1 MADPLI
7 ERGAPVPFDLAAARK
22 ADGLQR
28 ANPSALAVDAD
39 AVVGFLND
47 VDAAGLDLHSF
58 MLHRNGYVIAE
69 GWRWPYRPDRP
80 RNLHSAVKS
89 FTACAIALALEDGLF
104 RLDDKVISFF
114 PEALPPEVGGL
125 LAAMTIDDLLTMQ
138 VGHEGETS
146 GAVWRAIETSWIAEF
161 FKIPIVQ
168 QPGTAFVY
176 TSAASYM
183 LSAIITRV
191 TGETLHDYLKPR
203 IFQPLGI
210 ENEHWDMGPD
220 GINPGGNGLSTKTA
234 DLLKL
239 GILHAQNGLWEGRRL
254 LPASWIAAATRP
266 HDQAGKYGYHW
277 WTRPNGS
284 YSAIGKFVQ
293 MATVFPKHGAT
304 LAVTAAIRKSN
315 DLFSH
320 IERHFPAALG
330 EPPVNVGGEPRNAPV
345 AGISNGTVATIG
357 NAPVAGT
364 GSASVAGIGNAA
376 DARLA
381 TRLAAWQSPDAP
393 ASWKTPYSSS
403 GTLQRSAPFSDETIR
418 FSMDAN
424 AHGITRLQ
432 FDFAGDTCTFSL
444 TDANGDHVIPAGF
457 DRWIESRTDMPGS
470 DLHHG
475 YCFDNSPVVARAV
488 WRDAHRLE
496 MTWIFAE
503 TAFRDTVVCE
513 FQDRRITFKREV
525 NINSGATRHDDVHGR
540 RTT

>member
-7 ERGAPVPFDLAAARK
+7 ERGASVPFDLDAAQK

-28 ANPSALAVDAD
+28 AHPSALAVDAD
-39 AVVGFLND
+39 AVAGFLND
-47 VDAAGLDLHSF
+47 VDGAGLDLHSF
-58 MLHRNGYVIAE
+58 MLARNGYVIAE

-89 FTACAIALALEDGLF
+89 FTACAIALALEDGLL
-104 RLDDKVISFF
+104 RLTDKVISFF
-114 PEALPPEVGGL
+114 PEALPEKVGGL
-125 LAAMTIDDLLTMQ
+125 LAAMTIDDLLTMR
-138 VGHEGETS
+138 VGHAGETS
-146 GAVWRAIETSWIAEF
+146 GAVWRGIETSWIAEF

-210 ENEHWDMGPD
+210 EREQWDTGPD

-239 GILHAQNGLWEGRRL
+239 GLLHAQNGVWNGKRL
-254 LPASWIAAATRP
+254 LPAAWIAAATQP
-266 HDQAGKYGYHW
+266 HDQGGKYGYHW

-293 MATVFPKHGAT
+293 MATVFPEHGAT
-304 LAVTAAIRKSN
+304 LAVTAAIRKSG
-315 DLFSH
+315 DIFPH
-320 IERHFPAALG
+320 IERHFPAAFGEIAAPLG
-330 EPPVNVGGEPRNAPV
+330 GDSRIASAAAIGAAP
-345 AGISNGTVATIG
+345 I
-357 NAPVAGT
+357 
-364 GSASVAGIGNAA
+364 AGIGNAA
-376 DARLA
+376 DARLVSQ
-381 TRLAAWQSPDAP
+381 LAAWQSPDAP
-393 ASWKTPYSSS
+393 ASWKNPYSSA
-403 GTLQRSAPFSDETIR
+403 GTLQNTAPFGDEAIR

-432 FDFAGDTCTFSL
+432 LDFVGDACRFSL
-444 TDANGDHVIPAGF
+444 TDAQGDHVIAAGF

-525 NINSGATRHDDVHGR
+525 NINSGTTRHDDVHGR
-540 RTT
+540 RTS